1 MSYPKKVIVVVTC
14 HGLITIDKSDNEPNL
29 FKIPDNMK
37 VIKMSAVTHGV
48 CNFTNDQDVNKFIK
62 MIIHKKNKTE
72 LKKGL
77 KNPEKYTETLANL
90 YKEIEADTVKDAFN
104 ATPDSNSDIR
114 NTYNH
119 HRDKSYEIITYN
131 HKHPYMINKEYIR
144 NNKSEQN
151 SSQWDYG
158 IYCLNVEGK
167 PDLITKLKGRTY
179 ADKDTT
185 IYLKEILDFLH
196 DKGVKEI
203 ILLDLS
209 CSNFEYQVDENNKET
224 EVSERNTRSIRSNLI
239 KGKLNGGGGG
249 ASRVHRK
256 KGTIRKHRLIG
267 GRKTKMNKLNKTCK
281 SCRTRKRKHFK
292 NIRGGSEEEEQKK
305 RKDNMNKILKIISKN
320 YQNKDDRNAAYKR
333 VMGFSPEIFK
343 EIINEID
350 NGNPD
355 FLITYLEID
364 GFVPGI
370 MNTNV
375 NEQEKKRKY
384 IMKIMQSI
392 NKISKNNAQN
402 NELFNW
408 FNMFSLEHLRQII
421 DNIQVDPLFI
431 KKMLIAREQM
441 RSNVNPLLNTNKRI
455 IKKNFD
461 NGSVYIG
468 EFMNNKRHGIGK
480 MFDSKRKGF
489 YDGQWQYDKRHGWG
503 HQIEPYNNLEYEG
516 EFQYGK
522 RHGQGKM
529 EWDGNVYVGEF
540 KDDKRHGKGTLTT
553 KNGVVKSGQWI
564 NDKFIDNNK
573 DNNKDNTDN
582 SV

>member
-185 IYLKEILDFLH
+185 I
-196 DKGVKEI
+196 
-203 ILLDLS
+203 
-209 CSNFEYQVDENNKET
+209 
-224 EVSERNTRSIRSNLI
+224 
-239 KGKLNGGGGG
+239 
-249 ASRVHRK
+249 
-256 KGTIRKHRLIG
+256 
-267 GRKTKMNKLNKTCK
+267 
-281 SCRTRKRKHFK
+281 
-292 NIRGGSEEEEQKK
+292 
-305 RKDNMNKILKIISKN
+305 
-320 YQNKDDRNAAYKR
+320 
-333 VMGFSPEIFK
+333 
-343 EIINEID
+343 
-350 NGNPD
+350 
-355 FLITYLEID
+355 
-364 GFVPGI
+364 
-370 MNTNV
+370 
-375 NEQEKKRKY
+375 
-384 IMKIMQSI
+384 
-392 NKISKNNAQN
+392 
-402 NELFNW
+402 
-408 FNMFSLEHLRQII
+408 
-421 DNIQVDPLFI
+421 
-431 KKMLIAREQM
+431 
-441 RSNVNPLLNTNKRI
+441 
-455 IKKNFD
+455 
-461 NGSVYIG
+461 
-468 EFMNNKRHGIGK
+468 
-480 MFDSKRKGF
+480 
-489 YDGQWQYDKRHGWG
+489 
-503 HQIEPYNNLEYEG
+503 
-516 EFQYGK
+516 
-522 RHGQGKM
+522 
-529 EWDGNVYVGEF
+529 
-540 KDDKRHGKGTLTT
+540 
-553 KNGVVKSGQWI
+553 
-564 NDKFIDNNK
+564 
-573 DNNKDNTDN
+573 
-582 SV
+582 